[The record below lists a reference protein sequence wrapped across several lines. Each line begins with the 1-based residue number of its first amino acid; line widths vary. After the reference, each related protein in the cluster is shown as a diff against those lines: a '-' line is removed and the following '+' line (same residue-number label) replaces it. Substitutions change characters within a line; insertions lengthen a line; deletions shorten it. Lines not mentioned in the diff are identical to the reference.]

1 MFNSV
6 ALYSLAVRAFAVLGF
21 GLALVNAA
29 LILGFHAAG
38 GEPGSMMVSMLWV
51 GVLNALLVVGV
62 AFMAGDAGL
71 AGGPADGA
79 ARRRLLGLTSWLP
92 GAAFVVVALNLAV
105 GAFGIVGGGAGT
117 VRQIVGLLI
126 LVGWSLFGW
135 AAVLR
140 WLRQGPSM
148 ALYVCTRAME
158 ALALVALV
166 LDLANA
172 GASLTMSA
180 WAIGE
185 GLVRGVDAVTQA
197 LAVVICVEA
206 VSNPDPARL
215 NGLLG
220 RGIRALSV
228 LAWGTLAAQAVV
240 QGLAVASGPGL
251 SAMGL
256 VAPATAGAGWLLALS
271 ERQLLAATL
280 WAREGRL
287 LGSAG

>member
-1 MFNSV
+1 MINSV
-6 ALYSLAVRAFAVLGF
+6 ALYSLAVRAFSVLGF

-29 LILGFHAAG
+29 LVLGFRSAG
-38 GEPGSMMVSMLWV
+38 GEPGSSMGWMLWI

-79 ARRRLLGLTSWLP
+79 ARRRLLGLTTWLP
-92 GAAFVVVALNLAV
+92 GAAFVIVALNLAV
-105 GAFGIVGGGAGT
+105 VAFGIVGGGAVT

-140 WLRQGPSM
+140 WLRQGPSA
-148 ALYVCTRAME
+148 ALSVCTRVME
-158 ALALVALV
+158 ALTLVALA
-166 LDLANA
+166 LDLATA
-172 GASLTMSA
+172 GASITPSA
-180 WAIGE
+180 WTIGD
-185 GLVRGVDAVTQA
+185 GLVRGVDALTQA

-228 LAWGTLAAQAVV
+228 LAWGTFAAQMAV
-240 QGLAVASGPGL
+240 QGWAVASGPGL
-251 SAMGL
+251 SIAGL
-256 VAPATAGAGWLLALS
+256 AAPATAGAAWLLALS

>member
-6 ALYSLAVRAFAVLGF
+6 ALYSLAVRAFSVLGF
-21 GLALVNAA
+21 GLAVVNAA
-29 LILGFHAAG
+29 LVLGFRGGDAG
-38 GEPGSMMVSMLWV
+38 SAMGWMLLA

-79 ARRRLLGLTSWLP
+79 ARRRLLGLTTWLP
-92 GAAFVVVALNLAV
+92 GAAFVIVALNLA
-105 GAFGIVGGGAGT
+105 GAVFGVFGGGAVT
-117 VRQIVGLLI
+117 VRQVVGLLI

-140 WLRQGPSM
+140 WLRQGPSA
-148 ALYVCTRAME
+148 ALSICARLME
-158 ALALVALV
+158 ALALVALA
-166 LDLANA
+166 LDLASA
-172 GASLTMSA
+172 GAALTPSA
-180 WAIGE
+180 WTVGD
-185 GLVRGVDAVTQA
+185 GLVRGVDAVTQT
-197 LAVVICVEA
+197 LAVVVCVEA
-206 VSNPDPARL
+206 VSDPDPTRL

-220 RGIRALSV
+220 RAVRALSV
-228 LAWGTLAAQAVV
+228 LAWGTILAQVAVQTLAVV
-240 QGLAVASGPGL
+240 VGPEI
-251 SAMGL
+251 SATGL
-256 VAPATAGAGWLLALS
+256 VAPAAAGAGWLLALS